1 MDETINALWRFKEF
15 DNTNMILKMMTA
27 IYRSLL

>member
-1 MDETINALWRFKEF
+1 MDETINALWRIKEF
-15 DNTNMILKMMTA
+15 DNINIILKMMTA